1 MRVRLNLG
9 DRVVT
14 LPIMSVS
21 IDNGVSEL
29 RFWSNDDCI
38 KRIVVKDEVSIN
50 DEEIVLDASECKIY
64 CQFEAE
70 LEISQLADVRKYI
83 TLLSDTSEE

>member
-29 RFWSNDDCI
+29 RLWDNDDCI

-50 DEEIVLDASECKIY
+50 DEDIVLDSSECKIY
-64 CQFEAE
+64 CKFEAE
-70 LEISQLADVRKYI
+70 LEISQLDDVRKYI

>member
-29 RFWSNDDCI
+29 RFWSNDDCV

-50 DEEIVLDASECKIY
+50 DEEIVLDSSECKIY

-70 LEISQLADVRKYI
+70 LEIRQLDDVRKYI